1 VIVRLLQPADDRSA
15 FSCGDPDYDDFLR
28 KYAGQNQF
36 VHRVGNTVVA
46 VEDEHVLGYATFAV
60 GEVAVDALPDA
71 AAHRLPRYPCPVVRL
86 ARLAVDSRYQGRG
99 IGSYLVSEV
108 LAVGLRIR
116 NEAGCV
122 AVVVD
127 AMTARQGFYAA
138 LGFKPMRVVQGRPR
152 VAGTVPMFLMLSNVE
167 VADSRP
173 E

>member
-46 VEDEHVLGYATFAV
+46 VEDERVIAYATFAV
-60 GEVAVDALPDA
+60 GEVSVDTLPDD

-86 ARLAVDSRYQGRG
+86 ARLAVDTRYQGQG

-108 LAVGLRIR
+108 LGVGLRVR
-116 NEAGCV
+116 AEFGCV

-127 AMTARQGFYAA
+127 AMTTRQDFYTT
-138 LGFKPMRVVQGRPR
+138 LGFGPMMVVQGRPR
-152 VAGTVPMFLMLSNVE
+152 VSGTVPMFLMLSHVE
-167 VADSRP
+167 EAERRP